1 MQYEQ
6 NEYQFIMN
14 QNLKINHQLS
24 LLHAMVIKEFKHVIR
39 DRRSLF
45 FLLAQPI
52 MMMIL
57 FGFALSNEV
66 KESKTVVIDQAQD
79 DISHKLINRIDQS
92 KYFNVVQ
99 VLSNELEVQHYFENG
114 LARLAIVFPAGFN
127 ADLKHQNQAAV
138 QIIADA
144 SDPNTAA
151 IASTYIGAIFRNVQN
166 EELGTFKIPYEIKL
180 ENKML
185 YNPQLISAFNFV
197 PGVMTLILMILG
209 AMMTSVAIVRE
220 KELGTMEVLLASPL
234 PPMQIV
240 ISKAIPYMVLAFI
253 NVIIILILSVYVLRV
268 PIRGSVF
275 LLLSES
281 LLFIS
286 TTLALGL
293 LISTITEKQQLAM
306 FLSLVGLMMPAL
318 IFSGFMFPIENM
330 PWPMRWISNI
340 VPTRWYYNIVRA
352 VMVKG
357 LGFSSIW
364 RPTLILGIMT
374 IVLSTIAIKK
384 FKVRLQ

>member
-1 MQYEQ
+1 
-6 NEYQFIMN
+6 MN

-166 EELGTFKIPYEIKL
+166 EELGTFKLPYEIKV

>member
-1 MQYEQ
+1 MEDK
-6 NEYQFIMN
+6 NSGTRPN
-14 QNLKINHQLS
+14 RSNLQGQVTLFK
-24 LLHAMVIKEFKHVIR
+24 AMIIKEFKHVIR
-39 DRRSLF
+39 DSRSLF

-66 KESKTVVIDQAQD
+66 KESKAVIIDQAKD
-79 DISHKLINRIDQS
+79 EISHQLIDR
-92 KYFNVVQ
+92 FNKSHFFSVVD
-99 VLSNELEVQHYFENG
+99 VIPSEHELEQIFEKG
-114 LARLAIVFPAGFN
+114 LARIAIIIPSGF
-127 ADLKHQNQAAV
+127 ADDLKHQNQTTV

-144 SDPNTAA
+144 SDPNTAS
-151 IASTYIGAIFRNVQN
+151 IAATYAGAIFRDFQN
-166 EELGTFKIPYEIKL
+166 EELGTFKIPYEIKI

-220 KELGTMEVLLASPL
+220 KEMGTMEVLLASPMH
-234 PPMQIV
+234 PMQIV
-240 ISKAIPYMVLAFI
+240 LSKGIPYLVLAFI
-253 NVIIILILSVYVLRV
+253 NVIIILLLSVYVLHV
-268 PIRGSVF
+268 PIRGNIF
-275 LLLSES
+275 LLLAES

-293 LISTITEKQQLAM
+293 LISTSTEKQQVAM
-306 FLSLVGLMMPAL
+306 FISLVGLMLPSL

-330 PWPMRWISNI
+330 PLPLRVISNI
-340 VPTRWYYNIVRA
+340 VPTRWYYSIVRA

-357 LGFSSIW
+357 LGFGVFGNH
-364 RPTLILGIMT
+364 P
-374 IVLSTIAIKK
+374 
-384 FKVRLQ
+384 